1 MIRAPAGKNN
11 PRDEFADY
19 VVDLLA
25 PLGRISARRMFSGHG
40 IFCGGRMFAL
50 IASQTL
56 YFKTDEASRHHF
68 ELAGSQPFVYT
79 SRSRQVTLSYWSAPG
94 EAMESPPQALHWARL
109 ALDAALHQ
117 PGCASARTASP
128 STRRTTSG
136 RVTRKK

>member
-1 MIRAPAGKNN
+1 MIRATAGRNN

-19 VVDLLA
+19 VVDLFA
-25 PLGRISARRMFSGHG
+25 PLGRITAKRMFSGHG

-68 ELAGSQPFVYT
+68 EQAGSQPFVYT
-79 SRSRQVTLSYWSAPG
+79 LRSRQVTLSYWSAPG
-94 EAMESPPQALHWARL
+94 EAMESPPQALQWARL
-109 ALDAALHQ
+109 ALDAALRQ
-117 PGCASARTASP
+117 PLRTASP
-128 STRRTTSG
+128 SARRTTSG